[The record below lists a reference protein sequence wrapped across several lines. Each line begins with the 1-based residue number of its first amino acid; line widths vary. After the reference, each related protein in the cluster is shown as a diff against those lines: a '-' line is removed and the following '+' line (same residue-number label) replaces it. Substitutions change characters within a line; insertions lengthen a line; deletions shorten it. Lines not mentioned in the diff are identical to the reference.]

1 MDSQKTS
8 IFSLCI
14 RRFRNGSV
22 SIEEGDDM
30 RKKAIW
36 KLLLIVGVI
45 PFVIPFVLG
54 IYRMSIESWKLSDW
68 LVLYSF
74 VYWPTYLV
82 GLVLIVVSI
91 FKLIK

>member
-1 MDSQKTS
+1 
-8 IFSLCI
+8 
-14 RRFRNGSV
+14 
-22 SIEEGDDM
+22 M